1 MLWSTIDSCQKANP
15 LTIVLHDCVADSGIQ
30 LIEVKNF
37 LNLSA
42 DKFLVSI
49 DRGPRF
55 IGGIPFAFRL
65 RQKFSYLRKTFLKR
79 SLESCAFVLG

>member
-1 MLWSTIDSCQKANP
+1 M
-15 LTIVLHDCVADSGIQ
+15 
-30 LIEVKNF
+30 KNF

-55 IGGIPFAFRL
+55 IGGH
-65 RQKFSYLRKTFLKR
+65 FLKDPSR
-79 SLESCAFVLG
+79 AAPLALAKSINYTYHSKQVAPGGC

>member
-1 MLWSTIDSCQKANP
+1 MS
-15 LTIVLHDCVADSGIQ
+15 HDCVADSGIQ

-49 DRGPRF
+49 DRDHRF
-55 IGGIPFAFRL
+55 IGGIQFAYCL
-65 RQKFSYLRKTFLKR
+65 RQKLSYLRKTFLKR
-79 SLESCAFVLG
+79 SLESCAFGLG

>member
-1 MLWSTIDSCQKANP
+1 M
-15 LTIVLHDCVADSGIQ
+15 
-30 LIEVKNF
+30 KNF

-49 DRGPRF
+49 DRDPRF

-65 RQKFSYLRKTFLKR
+65 RQKLSYLRKTFLKR
-79 SLESCAFVLG
+79 SLESCAFGLG

>member
-1 MLWSTIDSCQKANP
+1 MS
-15 LTIVLHDCVADSGIQ
+15 HDCVADSGIQ

-55 IGGIPFAFRL
+55 IGGIQFAYCL
-65 RQKFSYLRKTFLKR
+65 RQKLSYLRKTFLKR
-79 SLESCAFVLG
+79 SLESCAFGLG

>member
-1 MLWSTIDSCQKANP
+1 MS
-15 LTIVLHDCVADSGIQ
+15 HDCVPDSGIQ

-37 LNLSA
+37 LNSSA

-55 IGGIPFAFRL
+55 IGGIPFAFYL
-65 RQKFSYLRKTFLKR
+65 RQKLSYLRKH
-79 SLESCAFVLG
+79 FVKDLSRAAILALAKSINYTW

>member
-1 MLWSTIDSCQKANP
+1 MS
-15 LTIVLHDCVADSGIQ
+15 HDCVADSGIQ

-49 DRGPRF
+49 DRDPRF
-55 IGGIPFAFRL
+55 IGGIQFAYCL
-65 RQKFSYLRKTFLKR
+65 RQKLSYLRKTFLKR
-79 SLESCAFVLG
+79 SLESCAFGLG